1 MFIAIRLN
9 AMASSVGATCL
20 KRGLSPREIYSAPTE
35 LREYLVRRG
44 YKHFRPYGTELRKNL
59 TQKQK
64 VGPLLHRERRDRAEK
79 AEIKTPHAGRSGS
92 FSMQMSDKLQ
102 FVVQVRQAKAR
113 RTSELTHCPP
123 VKMGVAP
130 VQV

>member
-64 VGPLLHRERRDRAEK
+64 VGPLLHREHRDCAEK
-79 AEIKTPHAGRSGS
+79 VKLRHRTPVVVGHFQCKCPTN
-92 FSMQMSDKLQ
+92 FSLSSKFDKLKL
-102 FVVQVRQAKAR
+102 VG
-113 RTSELTHCPP
+113 HPN
-123 VKMGVAP
+123 
-130 VQV
+130 